1 MPKKLTATIDDD
13 LDKAIDVYQQET
25 GKTREE
31 IVQEALRSYLTGEV
45 VNWKEIRGDH
55 IIATLKLISYIRKLD
70 YELEREK
77 TQIMLRSKLAELEE
91 FANIVKEIEKRK
103 KEKEEEEENRKKL
116 EEIVYY
122 MLLGLGQR
130 LGLIEVEFE

>member
-1 MPKKLTATIDDD
+1 MPKKLTVTIDDE
-13 LDKAIDVYQQET
+13 LDKAIDIYQQEK

-31 IVQEALRSYLTGEV
+31 LVQEALKSYLTGEV
-45 VNWKEIRGDH
+45 VNWREIRGDH

-91 FANIVKEIEKRK
+91 FANIVKQIEEK
-103 KEKEEEEENRKKL
+103 KGKKAEEEDKNKKL
-116 EEIVYY
+116 EEILYY